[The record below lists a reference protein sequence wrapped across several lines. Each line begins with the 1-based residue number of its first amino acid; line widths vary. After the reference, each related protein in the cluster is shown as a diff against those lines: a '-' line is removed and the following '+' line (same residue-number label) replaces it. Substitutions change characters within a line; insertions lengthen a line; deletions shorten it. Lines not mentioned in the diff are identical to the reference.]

1 MQSLKFGIEKFDGKM
16 NFGLWQIQVKDILI
30 QSGLHKILGGIP
42 VASSGDDSEKSG
54 TSEKSSTNEVDCEDL
69 DMKAAS
75 SIRLCLAKNVL
86 ANVQGTSTAKELW
99 EKLEEMYQTKGVSN
113 RVYLKEQFH
122 TLRMAEGTTISDHLS
137 VLNGIVSELEALG
150 VQMDDEDKALRLIWS
165 LPSPY
170 EHMKPILIHG
180 REKIF
185 FSEVTSKL
193 LSEERRLSG
202 GHKSIPE
209 NSALAV
215 TNYKK
220 KKNPVKGKLVCW
232 GCGQSGHL
240 KRNCP
245 KGGVGSANCSKDA
258 NTISLTAVG
267 DNSDDA
273 L

>member
-1 MQSLKFGIEKFDGKM
+1 MESLKFGIERFDGRM

-30 QSGLHKILGGIP
+30 QSGLHKTLRGIP
-42 VASSGDDSEKSG
+42 TSGSSDGAGKSG
-54 TSEKSSTNEVDCEDL
+54 TNDVDWEDL
-69 DMKAAS
+69 DLRAAS

-99 EKLEEMYQTKGVSN
+99 EKLEEMYQTKGISN

-122 TLRMAEGTTISDHLS
+122 TLRMTEGATISDHLS
-137 VLNGIVSELEALG
+137 VLNGIVSELETLG
-150 VQMDDEDKALRLIWS
+150 VKMDDEDKALRLILS
-165 LPSPY
+165 LPSSY

-180 REKIF
+180 KEKIL
-185 FSEVTSKL
+185 FSGVTSKL

-202 GHKSIPE
+202 GHNSTLE
-209 NSALAV
+209 NSVLVVAKW
-215 TNYKK
+215 KK
-220 KKNPVKGKLVCW
+220 KKPMKRNLICW

-245 KGGVGSANCSKDA
+245 KRGAGSAECSKNA
-258 NTISLTAVG
+258 NIVSLVNEG
-267 DNSDDA
+267 YDDA